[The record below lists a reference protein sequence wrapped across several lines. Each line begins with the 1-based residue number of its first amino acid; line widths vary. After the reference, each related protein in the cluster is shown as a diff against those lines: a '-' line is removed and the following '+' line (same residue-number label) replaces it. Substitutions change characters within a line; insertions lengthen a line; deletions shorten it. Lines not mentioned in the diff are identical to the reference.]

1 MISCIKKY
9 SAFLLAL
16 ILLAGSG
23 TVVFSQS
30 INTEFG
36 KNRVQYH
43 DDFSDWWQYE
53 SQNFVTYW
61 YGKSR
66 NIALATIQIAEKD
79 HAEIQKLLEHR
90 INDKIEIIVY
100 LDISDLKQ
108 SNIGTEET
116 FVNKTGET
124 KIIGNK
130 MFVYFD
136 GNHQN
141 LRLKIREG
149 IARVYFNHML
159 FGSSFQEIVQNAL
172 LMNIPDWF
180 KTGIVSYAATPWD
193 MRIEDEMRNAWLTQ
207 ENVRD
212 FRKFSGQNPR
222 LAGHS
227 FWFFIE
233 QNYGKSSISNILYLT
248 KISRGIENSFLYVFN
263 EDINQVFNQ
272 WRKFYT
278 EYFAREE
285 GLFTDE
291 GIQEI
296 RKLRKKKEV
305 PVSQL
310 LFNYDGTK
318 LAYIQNDR
326 GKARL
331 MVREVPAGKDRKIF
345 STGFVNDFQ
354 ETDYSYPNFS
364 WFPEKNKIIV
374 CYEKKDVIKIR
385 IIDIEK
391 RQYVEQI
398 IPERIQKIFSV
409 SALSDDEFIFS
420 ALIDGQNDLVRYRYK
435 TRTVDNITNDVYN
448 DLDVSVCNYKETKG
462 ILFSSNRPIENMIP
476 SKNDTILPLDN
487 FKPFFQPLEGMHKEM
502 VSLFSI
508 EPGYNIRYPYMSD
521 GQELLFLSS
530 SRGVINI
537 ESYDPELGTMKYFT
551 DAGKNILQFHF
562 SQVAKIF
569 VSTYKRG
576 KEYKISFVPFTEEG
590 LQKVS
595 TAPWHEK
602 NKVGQ
607 TFADQTEKQQ
617 ETALR
622 SIPQE
627 LLFQSPFSEK
637 TTFPFFPI
645 AVESNEKAKAAPT
658 PLKINTQNEPTIIS
672 FNPSR
677 ITPANKRFSLQKV
690 TTKFDN
696 DILFEGLESYTG
708 DRQQLLGTPMGFLM
722 KANVKDLF
730 EDYSIDLGMRLPVLL
745 NGSEFFL
752 VFDNKKSL
760 IDKRFAL
767 YRRSQ
772 AYNGQENGQPVSI
785 APSRTNKVS
794 TLGMYQWRIPF
805 NIYKSFR
812 ITSQL
817 RFDKFIKK
825 STENASFNTPAIT
838 EQRISL
844 RGEYIYDN
852 IHEESQNIKFG
863 TRYKI
868 YAEAINTFNIR
879 LIDGFEFDLSRG
891 FTTILGFDAR
901 HYIPVMKKSV
911 LALRSAG
918 ATSFGSDKMLY
929 YIGGMENWLFPR
941 FNSDIPQRTDLNFAY
956 KANIGQMRGFQN
968 NIRNGTSYVLVNTEL
983 RVPFMQYLLGKNKG
997 SAFIRNMQVTGFFDM
1012 GLAWYGATPYSK
1024 ENPLNAVTLES
1035 PPIIRLEVEYFKDPA
1050 VFGIGW
1056 GFRTQ
1061 IFGYFIKFDYAWGI
1075 ETGAIQ
1081 KPLYY
1086 LSLGQDF

>member
-1 MISCIKKY
+1 MV
-9 SAFLLAL
+9 
-16 ILLAGSG
+16 
-23 TVVFSQS
+23 TVMMPAVIRTQS

-66 NIALATIQIAEKD
+66 NVAISTIQIAELD
-79 HAEIQKLLEHR
+79 HEEIQKLLEHR

-116 FVNKTGET
+116 FVNRTGET
-124 KIIGNK
+124 KIVGNK

-172 LMNIPDWF
+172 LMNIPEWF
-180 KTGIVSYAATPWD
+180 KSGIVSYAATTWD
-193 MRIEDEMRNAWLTQ
+193 IQTEEEMRNVWISQ
-207 ENVRD
+207 EKWHD
-212 FRKFSGQNPR
+212 FKKFSGQNPR

-233 QNYGKSSISNILYLT
+233 QNYGRSSISNLLYLT

-263 EDINQVFNQ
+263 EDINQVFIQ

-278 EYFAREE
+278 RYFEDE
-285 GLFTDE
+285 KGLFSQE
-291 GIQEI
+291 GIVEI
-296 RKLRKKKEV
+296 KKLQNKKEV

-310 LFNYDGTK
+310 SFNHDGTK

-326 GKARL
+326 GKARI
-331 MVREVPAGKDRKIF
+331 MVRGVKAGKDKKIF
-345 STGFVNDFQ
+345 LNGFVNDFQ

-364 WFPEKNKIIV
+364 WFPDKNKIII
-374 CYEKKDVIKIR
+374 CYEKKDIIKIR
-385 IIDIEK
+385 ILDVENK
-391 RQYVEQI
+391 RYSEQI
-398 IPERIQKIFSV
+398 IPEIVQKIFSV
-409 SALSDDEFIFS
+409 SVINDDEYIFS
-420 ALIDGQNDLVRYRYK
+420 ALIDGQTDLVKYRYK
-435 TRTVDNITNDVYN
+435 TRTVEKITRDAYD
-448 DLDVSVCNYKETKG
+448 DLDVSVCKYNGIKG
-462 ILFSSNRPIENMIP
+462 ILFSSNRPIEKMIP
-476 SKNDTILPLDN
+476 SRFDTILPLKN
-487 FKPFFQPLEGMHKEM
+487 YKPFFKPLEGLQTEM
-502 VSLFSI
+502 ISFFSN
-508 EPGYNIRYPYMSD
+508 EPGYNVRYPYMAEGS
-521 GQELLFLSS
+521 EIIYLSS
-530 SRGVINI
+530 KRGVFNI
-537 ESYDPELGTMKYFT
+537 ESFDNANGAMKYFT
-551 DAGKNILQFHF
+551 DAGINILNFHY
-562 SQVAKIF
+562 STVSKSLI
-569 VSTYKRG
+569 STYKKGR
-576 KEYKISFVPFTEEG
+576 EYKISLVRYDEKG
-590 LQKVS
+590 LQNV
-595 TAPWHEK
+595 TVAPSKEK
-602 NKVGQ
+602 SKTGLII
-607 TFADQTEKQQ
+607 TGDIETRQ
-617 ETALR
+617 EVIIEN
-622 SIPQE
+622 IPKE
-627 LLFQSPFSEK
+627 LLFQSPFGNNENVLLLPINIENTDKEKRPLPTKNTGNQSEQS
-637 TTFPFFPI
+637 FF
-645 AVESNEKAKAAPT
+645 
-658 PLKINTQNEPTIIS
+658 S
-672 FNPSR
+672 FNPAR

-708 DRQQLLGTPMGFLM
+708 DRQQLLGTPMGFLI

-745 NGSEFFL
+745 NGSEIFL
-752 VFDNKKSL
+752 VFDNKKAL
-760 IDKRFAL
+760 VDKRFAL
-767 YRRSQ
+767 YRRAQ
-772 AYNGQENGQPVSI
+772 AYNGQENGQPLSI
-785 APSRTNKVS
+785 APSRTNKIS
-794 TLGMYQWRIPF
+794 TLGMFQWRLPF

-825 STENASFNTPAIT
+825 STDNTSFNTPAVT
-838 EQRISL
+838 EKRLSL

-868 YAEAINTFNIR
+868 YAEAINTFNIQF
-879 LIDGFEFDLSRG
+879 IDGFEFDLSRG

-901 HYIPVMKKSV
+901 HYIPLIKKSV

-941 FNSDIPQRTDLNFAY
+941 FNSDIPQRTDLDFAY

-968 NIRNGTSYVLVNTEL
+968 NIRNGTSYLLVNTEL
-983 RVPFMQYLLGKNKG
+983 RIPFMQYLLGKNKG
-997 SAFIRNMQVTGFFDM
+997 SAFLRNMQVTGFFDM
-1012 GLAWYGATPYSK
+1012 GLAWYGSSPYSK

-1035 PPIIRLEVEYFKDPA
+1035 PPIIILEVEYFKDPA
-1050 VFGIGW
+1050 VFGLGW
-1056 GFRTQ
+1056 GLRTQ

-1075 ETGAIQ
+1075 ETGAFQ
-1081 KPLYY
+1081 KPVYY